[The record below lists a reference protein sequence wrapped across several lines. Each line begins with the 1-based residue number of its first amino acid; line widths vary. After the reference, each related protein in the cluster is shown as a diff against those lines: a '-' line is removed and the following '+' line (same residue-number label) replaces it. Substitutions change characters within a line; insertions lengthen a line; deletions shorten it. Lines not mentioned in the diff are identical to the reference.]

1 MPFYENVFVVRQ
13 DVAAAQVESLAEQ
26 YETLVKGNGGA
37 VAKKEFWGLRGLAY
51 RIRKNRKAHLVLFN
65 LDCPPAAVVELERNM
80 RINEDVLRYLTVRV
94 ESHDP
99 GPSAMLQARN
109 ARDDRGGR
117 GRGRD
122 DRGFGDDRGGRGFGD
137 DRGGRGFGDDRGGRG
152 FGDDRGGRRFD
163 EPREGLGE
171 EAPR

>member
-1 MPFYENVFVVRQ
+1 MPLYESTFIMRPDITAQ
-13 DVAAAQVESLAEQ
+13 QVETLTQQFTDLIKAQGGSVPKSEYWGLKSLSFRIKKNR
-26 YETLVKGNGGA
+26 KGHYGFMHIEAPAGA
-37 VAKKEFWGLRGLAY
+37 VA
-51 RIRKNRKAHLVLFN
+51 
-65 LDCPPAAVVELERNM
+65 ELERTM

-109 ARDDRGGR
+109 ARDDRGGGGR
-117 GRGRD
+117 GGRGRD
-122 DRGFGDDRGGRGFGD
+122 DRGFGD

-163 EPREGLGE
+163 EPREGFVPGGGD
-171 EAPR
+171 AA

>member
-1 MPFYENVFVVRQ
+1 MPLYESTFIMRPDITAQ
-13 DVAAAQVESLAEQ
+13 QVETLTQQFTDLIKAQNGSVPKTEYWGLKSLSFRIKKNR
-26 YETLVKGNGGA
+26 KGHYGFMQIEAPPGA
-37 VAKKEFWGLRGLAY
+37 VA
-51 RIRKNRKAHLVLFN
+51 
-65 LDCPPAAVVELERNM
+65 ELERTM

-109 ARDDRGGR
+109 ARDDRGDRGDRGGGGR
-117 GRGRD
+117 GRR
-122 DRGFGDDRGGRGFGD
+122 GDDRGFGD

-163 EPREGLGE
+163 EPREGFGGGD
-171 EAPR
+171 AV

>member
-1 MPFYENVFVVRQ
+1 MALYESTFIMRPDITAQ
-13 DVAAAQVESLAEQ
+13 QVETLTAQFSELIKAQGGSVPKTEYWGLKSLA
-26 YETLVKGNGGA
+26 YRLKKNRKGHYGFMHIEAPPGA
-37 VAKKEFWGLRGLAY
+37 VA
-51 RIRKNRKAHLVLFN
+51 
-65 LDCPPAAVVELERNM
+65 ELERTM